1 MLCIHPITSC
11 PLTAHVASWVWFS
24 HWWRRDEWQWMS
36 KFRNIG
42 QWCNSS
48 NSIVLIVLTD
58 FEANCCIS
66 FVLMWMGNQCSH
78 ALVFFFSFYDTAC
91 ALQERRSPIRPYGQ
105 VKAVQDKAAGLL
117 QECWLC
123 QKAFGNSLGKSCETS
138 KYLTGALCF
147 KFPNTNASVNI

>member
-11 PLTAHVASWVWFS
+11 PLTAHVASSVWFS

-36 KFRNIG
+36 KLRNIG

-78 ALVFFFSFYDTAC
+78 ALVFLFPFMTLLALCRSEEALSGLMDKLKPYKIKLQGCCRNVDSVRKHLEIPLESRVKQVNIWQELSVSSF
-91 ALQERRSPIRPYGQ
+91 PIRMH
-105 VKAVQDKAAGLL
+105 L
-117 QECWLC
+117 
-123 QKAFGNSLGKSCETS
+123 
-138 KYLTGALCF
+138 
-147 KFPNTNASVNI
+147 